1 MSSSARK
8 QVAWLKEEPPVI
20 YAGECQY
27 TVAVIVEAT
36 DMKLL
41 AQAKALAQ
49 NFLMYLN
56 EAYQQE
62 LRVIHTGHYR

>member
-1 MSSSARK
+1 M
-8 QVAWLKEEPPVI
+8 

-41 AQAKALAQ
+41 AQAKDPAQ
-49 NFLMYLN
+49 DSPKYLN
-56 EAYQQE
+56 EAYPQE
-62 LRVIHTGHYR
+62 LKVTHTGHYR